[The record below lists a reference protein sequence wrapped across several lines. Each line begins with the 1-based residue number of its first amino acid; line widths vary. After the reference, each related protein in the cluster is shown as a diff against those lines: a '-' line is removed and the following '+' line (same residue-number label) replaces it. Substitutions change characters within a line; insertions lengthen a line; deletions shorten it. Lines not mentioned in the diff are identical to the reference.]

1 MRLHRGAPANVSSS
15 DLAPRLDQSRM
26 AASQVG
32 EPAAL
37 FCSAVTSAGGSHII
51 YYSIHPF
58 GSCKKARS
66 SSAGLREFIQILQPG
81 RKILKHHPLLITTMM
96 LVWSVLAAH
105 RLIHPA
111 RCVPEP
117 VNEPSA
123 ASAFTEIIFACR
135 SSSGSCSTFPLAL
148 ITPSHPL

>member
-37 FCSAVTSAGGSHII
+37 CCSAVTYII
-51 YYSIHPF
+51 YHSIYPF

-66 SSAGLREFIQILQPG
+66 SSPGLREFIQVLQPG

-117 VNEPSA
+117 VNQPSA
-123 ASAFTEIIFACR
+123 ASAFTGIIFACR
-135 SSSGSCSTFPLAL
+135 SSRGSCSTFPLAL